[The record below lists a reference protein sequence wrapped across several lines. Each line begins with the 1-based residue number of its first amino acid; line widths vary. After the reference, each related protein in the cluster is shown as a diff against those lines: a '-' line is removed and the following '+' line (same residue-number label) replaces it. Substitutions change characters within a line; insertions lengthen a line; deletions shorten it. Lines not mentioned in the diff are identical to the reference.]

1 VKREKLTCAYP
12 KFPFPVSRP
21 TFHASRFAP
30 HDSRLTIPVPKMP
43 LLDFI
48 LNLAGLLLW
57 LGWRSTRF
65 DPLVRTSVSSL
76 AGTLRRAEPQRLK
89 GWQFLSG
96 LIVLV
101 IIRALFYWQIGSA
114 VSWSLKLDL
123 VAVVPNFR
131 GYHFLPAMVFSV
143 LSLARMLGI
152 FYFWLLFLV
161 MINRRP
167 ADSDPVLK
175 MLRLHVGRAAR
186 WPWPIQLF
194 LPLLLVTGLWMAVHP
209 LLMQV
214 GATNPVSSYLCLFE
228 QGLLIG
234 GGLYLS
240 LKFLIPAFLLLHL
253 IASYVY
259 LGASPFWDFVGAT
272 AGSFLRPLHL
282 TRLRFGRWD
291 LAPLV
296 GTGLVLL
303 LLHWIP
309 KLIAG
314 YLAFHKL
321 TIWPQ

>member
-1 VKREKLTCAYP
+1 L
-12 KFPFPVSRP
+12 S
-21 TFHASRFAP
+21 
-30 HDSRLTIPVPKMP
+30 LI
-43 LLDFI
+43 DFI

-76 AGTLRRAEPQRLK
+76 AGTLRRAEPQRMK
-89 GWQFLSG
+89 GWQFLVG
-96 LIVLV
+96 VVALV

-114 VSWSLKLDL
+114 VSLSFKLDL
-123 VAVVPNFR
+123 LAVVPNFR
-131 GYHFLPAMVFSV
+131 SSRFLPAMVFSV

-161 MINRRP
+161 LINRRP
-167 ADSDPVLK
+167 ADYDPVLK

-194 LPLLLVTGLWMAVHP
+194 LPLLMVAALWMAVHP
-209 LLMQV
+209 MLMHV
-214 GATNPVSSYLCLFE
+214 GATNRVSSYLCLLE

-240 LKFLIPAFLLLHL
+240 LKFLVPAFLLLHL

-272 AGSFLRPLHL
+272 AGSFLKLLHL

-309 KLIAG
+309 NLFAV
-314 YLAFHKL
+314 YLANHKL